1 VREIHRAA
9 VQAEGELQGKEEM
22 AMSGENGTQEATGS
36 TSAEGKRQV
45 SKNAR
50 THGLTAKKWLLLP
63 EERQEFE
70 EFKEGAIGDS
80 ARTL

>member
-1 VREIHRAA
+1 
-9 VQAEGELQGKEEM
+9 
-22 AMSGENGTQEATGS
+22 MSGENGTQEATGS

-45 SKNAR
+45 SENAL
-50 THGLTAKKWLLLP
+50 THGLTAKKWLVLP

-80 ARTL
+80 PRTL